1 MKISIVTAT
10 YNSAA
15 TVRDTLESIAS
26 QTYEN
31 IEHIIIDGVSSDQTL
46 DIVAQYP
53 HVAKVSSEKDKGIY
67 DAMNKGIQIATGE
80 VIGILNSDDFYDSNQ
95 VIENVMRFFEDQT
108 VDAVYGDLQYV
119 HPRDT
124 SKIVRTWKSGE
135 FNKRNFYLGWMP
147 PHPSFFVRKKAYEQ
161 FGYFNLALKTA
172 ADYEIMLR
180 FLFKNDMKVKYL
192 PQVLVKMRT
201 GGVSNIS
208 IWNRIKANREDRLAW
223 HINGIK
229 PRFFTLVLKPLR
241 KINQFVIK

>member
-15 TVRDTLESIAS
+15 TVRDTLQSIAG

-31 IEHIIIDGVSSDQTL
+31 IEHIIVDGVSSDQTL
-46 DIVAQYP
+46 HIVAQYP
-53 HVAKVSSEKDKGIY
+53 HVARVSSEKDKGIY
-67 DAMNKGIQIATGE
+67 DAMNKGIQIASGE
-80 VIGILNSDDFYDSNQ
+80 VIGILNSDDFYNSNQ
-95 VIENVMRFFEDQT
+95 VIENVMRLFQDQT

-135 FNKRNFYLGWMP
+135 FNKRNFYFGWMP

-180 FLFKNDMKVKYL
+180 FLFKNDMRVKYL
-192 PQVLVKMRT
+192 PEVLVKMRT
-201 GGVSNIS
+201 GGASNTS

-223 HINGIK
+223 QINGIK

-241 KINQFVIK
+241 KINQFIIK

>member
-15 TVRDTLESIAS
+15 TVRDTLQSIAS

-31 IEHIIIDGVSSDQTL
+31 IEHIIVDGVSSDQTL

-53 HVAKVSSEKDKGIY
+53 HVARVSSEKDKGIY
-67 DAMNKGIQIATGE
+67 DAMNKGIRIASGE
-80 VIGILNSDDFYDSNQ
+80 VIGILNSDDFYNSNQ
-95 VIENVMRFFEDQT
+95 VIENVMRLFADQT

-119 HPRDT
+119 HQRDT

-135 FNKRNFYLGWMP
+135 FSKRNFYFGWMP

-180 FLFKNDMKVKYL
+180 FLFKNDSLNTRMSKKGC
-192 PQVLVKMRT
+192 K
-201 GGVSNIS
+201 
-208 IWNRIKANREDRLAW
+208 K
-223 HINGIK
+223 
-229 PRFFTLVLKPLR
+229 
-241 KINQFVIK
+241 